1 MKTWLTKFR
10 ISNALND
17 RKPLPPAVERA
28 MARSEELRRFA
39 DNSSTLDHTLKSQL
53 ARPEACPRLHDSIM
67 RAVRSSGPAQGAEKQ
82 PAWPR
87 WVPASSFGMLVLLCC
102 LLAIQ
107 FFPTLSTQHQPEN
120 SETLAAAGSA
130 IDLGGRFVREAP
142 AVAMAPLSDEMQKL
156 DHNLTDAGNFLL
168 ASLP

>member
-17 RKPLPPAVERA
+17 RRHLPPAVERA

-82 PAWPR
+82 PAWSR

>member
-17 RKPLPPAVERA
+17 RRHLPPAVERA
-28 MARSEELRRFA
+28 MARSEDLRRFA

-82 PAWPR
+82 PAWSR

>member
-53 ARPEACPRLHDSIM
+53 ARPEAGPRLHDSIM
-67 RAVRSSGPAQGAEKQ
+67 RAVRASGPAQVAEKS

-87 WVPASSFGMLVLLCC
+87 WVPASSFGLLVLLCC

-107 FFPTLSTQHQPEN
+107 FFPTLGIKHQPEN

-130 IDLGGRFVREAP
+130 IELGGRLMREAP
-142 AVAMAPLSDEMQKL
+142 SAAMFPLSDEMQKL
-156 DHNLTDAGNFLL
+156 DHTLADAQSFLS